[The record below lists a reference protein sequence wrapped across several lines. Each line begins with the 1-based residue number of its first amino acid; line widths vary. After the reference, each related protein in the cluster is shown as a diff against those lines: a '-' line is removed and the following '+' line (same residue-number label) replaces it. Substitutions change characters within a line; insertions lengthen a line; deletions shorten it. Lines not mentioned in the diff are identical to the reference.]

1 MNAGLFIWGT
11 LAFISV
17 GLAIWSYT
25 PSGKRWLDSMK

>member
-11 LAFISV
+11 LAFISI
-17 GLAIWSYT
+17 GLVIWSYT